1 MGRHVYVVVNVCAN
15 GEALGIMLMKTKFQ
29 TASITS
35 AQACALAFA
44 FQCEVQP
51 PLFMMPYTSKPWPA
65 SVYLTLYI
73 PIVTT
78 THMFGVC

>member
-1 MGRHVYVVVNVCAN
+1 MRGHAYMSVYVCEWE
-15 GEALGIMLMKTKFQ
+15 GLGITLMKTKFQ
-29 TASITS
+29 KASITS

-65 SVYLTLYI
+65 SVYLTLSI
-73 PIVTT
+73 SP
-78 THMFGVC
+78 